1 MPRFASPRRVAVTGV
16 GLVSPLAIGNAE
28 NWDALLAGKSG
39 VGPITRFDAS
49 RLACRIAGEV
59 KGFDP
64 SLYIEKKEIKK
75 MDTFIHY
82 AMGAAHFAMEDS
94 GLPVTDANRER
105 VAVVIGSGIGGLRLI
120 EETQRRFVETGDN
133 PKVISPFFITGLIV
147 NEAAGNISIKY
158 GMKGP
163 NLATVTAC
171 TTGAHAVGEAYRMIQ
186 YGEADSAIAGGTE
199 AVITPLAVGGFAVM
213 RALSTRNDDPQGAS
227 RPWDRERDGFV
238 IGEGAGL
245 VILEEMEAAK
255 KRGARIYA
263 ELAGYGLSGDAFPH
277 RGALRGRRRAGARH
291 EERDGGRRHRP
302 DEIDYI
308 NAHGTSTPAGD
319 KVETLAIKMVFGAH
333 ARKLA
338 ISSTKSMTG
347 HLLGAAGGLETAICA
362 LAVHDQVMPPT
373 INYEN
378 PDPECDLDYV
388 PNEARRGPIRY
399 ALSNSFGFGGTNGCL
414 IFKRM
419 DVRSRCRAEGS
430 RAPTMNS
437 NPRRHRLR
445 PRHRNE
451 DQDRPRRQLDRRDGR
466 EVDRLPVRRVR
477 ARRGPEDERSKGRRD
492 GDGRL
497 RRARARR
504 RRACA
509 SAWRA
514 GRTTRSGSIRAKRR
528 ASTRSAS
535 RRRSRRSRRARH
547 STSSGSG
554 RRASDRTSRS
564 SGR

>member
-28 NWDALLAGKSG
+28 NWDALLAGESG

-49 RLACRIAGEV
+49 RFACRIAGEV
-59 KGFDP
+59 KDFDP

-94 GLPVTDANRER
+94 GLPVTDANRGR

-120 EETQRRFVETGDN
+120 EDTQRKFVETGDN

-163 NLATVTAC
+163 NLSTVTAC

-186 YGEADSAIAGGTE
+186 YGDADSAIAGGTE
-199 AVITPLAVGGFAVM
+199 AVVTPLAVGGFSVM

-263 ELAGYGLSGDAFPH
+263 ELAGYGLSGDAFHIAAPSED
-277 RGALRGRRRAGARH
+277 GDGPARVMKNAM
-291 EERDGGRRHRP
+291 EDAAIRP
-302 DEIDYI
+302 EDVDYI

-319 KVETLAIKMVFGAH
+319 KAETLAIKMVFGAH
-333 ARKLA
+333 ARKVA

-378 PDPECDLDYV
+378 PDPDCDLDYV

-414 IFKRM
+414 VLKRM
-419 DVRSRCRAEGS
+419 E
-430 RAPTMNS
+430 
-437 NPRRHRLR
+437 
-445 PRHRNE
+445 
-451 DQDRPRRQLDRRDGR
+451 
-466 EVDRLPVRRVR
+466 
-477 ARRGPEDERSKGRRD
+477 
-492 GDGRL
+492 
-497 RRARARR
+497 
-504 RRACA
+504 
-509 SAWRA
+509 
-514 GRTTRSGSIRAKRR
+514 
-528 ASTRSAS
+528 
-535 RRRSRRSRRARH
+535 
-547 STSSGSG
+547 
-554 RRASDRTSRS
+554 
-564 SGR
+564 